1 VTVEGNGIK
10 KDEIIDDRKD
20 KSMTLE
26 ELDKKYVLQTYARDY
41 TNFVKGVG
49 STLYDESGRD
59 YIDFASGI
67 AVNSVGHG
75 NEKLVNAICEQAKK
89 IIHISNLQVIEP
101 QAKLAQKIV
110 ELSGYD
116 MGVFFANSGA
126 EANEGAIKI
135 ARKYG
140 ETKFENK
147 RYKVITLE
155 HSFHGRTITTVKA
168 TGQESFH
175 TPHFSPYPA
184 GFSYE
189 KSIEDVYKAID
200 DETVAVLIELVQG
213 EGGVQPFEKEEIQKL
228 AAHLKEN
235 GVLLIVDE
243 VQTGVYRTGEFLASN
258 LYEIEPDIITLAK
271 GLGGGVPIGAVMTR
285 HKDVFAPGDHGSTF
299 GGNYLSTA
307 AGLAV
312 LEILSELYDSGVL
325 HETLLYFEQKLK
337 ETASKYETLFD
348 KEVGLGMMRGLRA
361 KSAEIQGNIIKNCMK
376 EGLVILKA
384 GRNTVRFLPSLTIR
398 KDEIDEG
405 FKRFETAISTL

>member
-1 VTVEGNGIK
+1 
-10 KDEIIDDRKD
+10 
-20 KSMTLE
+20 MTLE
-26 ELDKKYVLQTYARDY
+26 EQDKQYVLQTYARNY

-49 STLYDESGRD
+49 STLYDENGKD

-67 AVNSVGHG
+67 GVNSVGHG
-75 NEKLVNAICEQAKK
+75 NDVLTKAICEQAAN
-89 IIHISNLQVIEP
+89 IIHISNLQVIAP
-101 QAKLAQKIV
+101 QAKLAEKIV
-110 ELSGYD
+110 TLSGYD
-116 MGVFFANSGA
+116 MGIFFANSGA

-140 ETKFENK
+140 ETKFDAK

-175 TPHFSPYPA
+175 TPHFSPYPD

-213 EGGVQPFEKEEIQKL
+213 EGGVQPFDKEEIQKL
-228 AAHLKEN
+228 ATHLKSKEI
-235 GVLLIVDE
+235 LLIVDE

-285 HKDVFAPGDHGSTF
+285 HKDILSAGDHGSTF

-307 AGLAV
+307 AGLTV
-312 LEILSELYDSGVL
+312 LEILKPMYDEGL
-325 HETLLYFEQKLK
+325 IDETLIYFSQKLK
-337 ETASKYETLFD
+337 EMVSKYGDLFE
-348 KEVGLGMMRGLRA
+348 KEVGLGLMRGLRA
-361 KSAEIQGNIIKNCMK
+361 KNAEIQGNIINNAMN

-384 GRNTVRFLPSLTIR
+384 GRNTVRFLPSITIT

-405 FKRFETAISTL
+405 FVRFEKVLDLL

>member
-1 VTVEGNGIK
+1 MN
-10 KDEIIDDRKD
+10 
-20 KSMTLE
+20 LE
-26 ELDKKYVLQTYARDY
+26 EIDKAYVLPTYARSY
-41 TNFVKGVG
+41 INFVKGTG

-59 YIDFASGI
+59 YIDFAAGI
-67 AVNSVGHG
+67 AVNSVGHS
-75 NEKLVNAICEQAKK
+75 NPRLTEAVCEQAKK

-116 MGVFFANSGA
+116 MALFFGNSGA

-175 TPHFSPYPA
+175 TPNFSPYPA

-189 KSIEDVYKAID
+189 KSIEDIYSAID
-200 DETVAVLIELVQG
+200 EETVAVLIELVQG
-213 EGGVQPFEKEEIQKL
+213 EGGVEPFAKEEIQKL
-228 AAHLKEN
+228 AAFLKEKEI
-235 GVLLIVDE
+235 LLIVDE

-271 GLGGGVPIGAVMTR
+271 GLGGGVPIGAVMTS
-285 HKDVFAPGDHGSTF
+285 HKDIFDPGDHGSTF
-299 GGNYLSTA
+299 GGNYLSSA
-307 AGLAV
+307 AGIAV
-312 LEILSELYDSGVL
+312 LDILSEMYDTGRL
-325 HETLLYFEQKLK
+325 HEMLIYFEEKLSGIV
-337 ETASKYETLFD
+337 ENYPTLFD
-348 KEVGLGMMRGLRA
+348 KEVGLGLMRGLRA
-361 KSAEIQGNIIKNCMK
+361 KDAETVSAILERTMQ
-376 EGLVILKA
+376 EGVIVLKA
-384 GRNTVRFLPSLTIR
+384 GRNTVRFLPSLTIT

-405 FKRFETAISTL
+405 FKRFEKALNSL

>member
-1 VTVEGNGIK
+1 M
-10 KDEIIDDRKD
+10 EIN
-20 KSMTLE
+20 MTLE
-26 ELDKKYVLQTYARDY
+26 EQDKQYVLQTYARDY
-41 TNFVKGVG
+41 TNFVKGIS
-49 STLYDESGRD
+49 STLYDENGKD

-67 AVNSVGHG
+67 GVNSVGHG
-75 NEKLVNAICEQAKK
+75 NDVLSAALCEQAKN

-116 MGVFFANSGA
+116 MGIFFANSGA

-140 ETKFENK
+140 ETKFDNK

-175 TPHFSPYPA
+175 TPNFSPYPD

-189 KSIEDVYKAID
+189 KSIKDVYNAID

-213 EGGVQPFEKEEIQKL
+213 EGGVQPFEKEEVQKL
-228 AAHLKEN
+228 ATHLRKKDI
-235 GVLLIVDE
+235 LLIVDE

-258 LYEIEPDIITLAK
+258 LYEIEPDIVTLAK
-271 GLGGGVPIGAVMTR
+271 GLGGGVPIGAVMTK
-285 HKDVFAPGDHGSTF
+285 HKDVLSAGDHGSTF

-312 LEILSELYDSGVL
+312 LEVLKPMYDDGL
-325 HETLLYFEQKLK
+325 IDETLLYFSGKLQ
-337 ETASKYETLFD
+337 EVASKYQNLFE
-348 KEVGLGMMRGLRA
+348 KEVGLGLMRGLRA
-361 KSAEIQGNIIKNCMK
+361 KSAQIQGDIIKNCMQ
-376 EGLVILKA
+376 EGVIVLKA
-384 GRNTVRFLPSLTIR
+384 GRNTVRFLPSITIT
-398 KDEIDEG
+398 KNEIDEG
-405 FKRFETAISTL
+405 FKRFEKVITAL

>member
-1 VTVEGNGIK
+1 
-10 KDEIIDDRKD
+10 
-20 KSMTLE
+20 MTLE
-26 ELDKKYVLQTYARDY
+26 QQDKQYVLQTYARDY

-49 STLYDESGRD
+49 STLYDENGKD

-67 AVNSVGHG
+67 GVNSVGHG
-75 NEKLVNAICEQAKK
+75 NQVLTSAICEQVKN

-116 MGVFFANSGA
+116 MGIFFANSGA

-140 ETKFENK
+140 ETKFDHK

-175 TPHFSPYPA
+175 TPHFSPYPD

-189 KSIEDVYKAID
+189 KNIKDVYKAID

-213 EGGVQPFEKEEIQKL
+213 EGGVQPFEKEEIQQL
-228 AAHLKEN
+228 ASHLKSQDI
-235 GVLLIVDE
+235 LLIVDE

-271 GLGGGVPIGAVMTR
+271 GLGGGVPIGAVMTK
-285 HKDVFAPGDHGSTF
+285 HKDILSPGEHGSTF
-299 GGNYLSTA
+299 GGNYLSTTA
-307 AGLAV
+307 ALAV
-312 LEILSELYDSGVL
+312 LDILTPMYDNG
-325 HETLLYFEQKLK
+325 TLDEALIYFSFKVKTIVDKYSKLF
-337 ETASKYETLFD
+337 E
-348 KEVGLGMMRGLRA
+348 KEVGLGLMRGLRA
-361 KSAEIQGNIIKNCMK
+361 KNTEILAQVIQNCLD
-376 EGLVILKA
+376 ERVIVLRA
-384 GRNTVRFLPSLTIR
+384 GRNTVRFLPSITIS

-405 FKRFETAISTL
+405 FKRFEKAISTL

>member
-1 VTVEGNGIK
+1 MNLEQQ
-10 KDEIIDDRKD
+10 D
-20 KSMTLE
+20 KQ
-26 ELDKKYVLQTYARDY
+26 YVLQTYARDY
-41 TNFVKGVG
+41 TNFVKGVS
-49 STLYDESGRD
+49 STLYDENGKD

-67 AVNSVGHG
+67 GVNSVGHG
-75 NEKLVNAICEQAKK
+75 NEKLTTAICEQAKN

-116 MGVFFANSGA
+116 MGIFFANSGA

-140 ETKFENK
+140 ETKFKNK

-175 TPHFSPYPA
+175 TPHFSPYPD

-189 KSIEDVYKAID
+189 KSIEDVYHAID

-228 AAHLKEN
+228 ATHLQKE
-235 GVLLIVDE
+235 GILLIVDE

-271 GLGGGVPIGAVMTR
+271 GLGGGVPIGAVMTK
-285 HKDVFAPGDHGSTF
+285 HKDVLSAGDHGSTF
-299 GGNYLSTA
+299 GGNYLSTS

-312 LEILSELYDSGVL
+312 LDILKPMYDNGL
-325 HETLLYFEQKLK
+325 IDETLLYFSEKLK
-337 ETASKYETLFD
+337 VLASKYENLFE
-348 KEVGLGMMRGLRA
+348 KEVGLGLMRGLRA
-361 KSAEIQGNIIKNCMK
+361 KSAEIQGNIIKNSMH
-376 EGLVILKA
+376 EGLVVLKA
-384 GRNTVRFLPSLTIR
+384 GRNTVRFLPSITIT
-398 KDEIDEG
+398 KEEIDEG
-405 FKRFETAISTL
+405 FVRFEKVLINL